1 MEPDGGLSGKEF
13 SMTVELIKHIT
24 TEVFKTMLLASG
36 PILLVS
42 LVVGVLISFIQAIT
56 QLQEFTITF
65 VPKIIAVFLCLLFF
79 MPWITNV
86 LLDFTRNIIN
96 NIPVYIK

>member
-1 MEPDGGLSGKEF
+1 MEPDDRFTGKEF
-13 SMTVELIKHIT
+13 SMTMELIKHIS
-24 TEVFKTMLLASG
+24 TEVFKTILLASG
-36 PILLVS
+36 PVLLVS

-79 MPWITNV
+79 MPYITNV
-86 LLDFTRNIIN
+86 LLDFTRDIIN
-96 NIPVYIK
+96 NIPLYIK

>member
-1 MEPDGGLSGKEF
+1 
-13 SMTVELIKHIT
+13 MTVELIKQISS
-24 TEVFKTMLLASG
+24 EVFKTVLLASG
-36 PILLVS
+36 PVLLVS
-42 LVVGVLISFIQAIT
+42 LLVGVLISFIQAIT

>member
-1 MEPDGGLSGKEF
+1 
-13 SMTVELIKHIT
+13 MTVELIKQISA
-24 TEVFKTMLLASG
+24 EVFKTMLLASG
-36 PILLVS
+36 PVLLVS
-42 LVVGVLISFIQAIT
+42 LLVGVLISFIQAIT

-96 NIPVYIK
+96 NIPAYIK